1 MSGGTTTAGGTALTR
16 LEAIPCILLQQRAD
30 SSELT

>member
-16 LEAIPCILLQQRAD
+16 LEAIPCILVRQRTERG
-30 SSELT
+30 ELT